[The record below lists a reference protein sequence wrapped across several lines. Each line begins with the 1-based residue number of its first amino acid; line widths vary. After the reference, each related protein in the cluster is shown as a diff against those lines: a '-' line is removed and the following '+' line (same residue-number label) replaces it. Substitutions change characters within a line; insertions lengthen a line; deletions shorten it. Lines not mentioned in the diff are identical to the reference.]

1 MNDSAPHINKG
12 LFASLS
18 GLGATLV
25 AMMRTRLQLLAI
37 DLEEDSVHLFRI
49 AKLTL
54 LMLFCFGLGT
64 LLLTILITVLFWDSH
79 RILVLSLLSGFFMLC
94 GIVIGRYTKRSI
106 QQKPTLF
113 ASSLSELVKDWQS
126 LDIHA
131 RDLS

>member
-1 MNDSAPHINKG
+1 MGMTEPHESKG

-37 DLEEDSVHLFRI
+37 DLEEDSAHLFQI

-54 LMLFCFGLGT
+54 LMLFCFGIAVI
-64 LLLTILITVLFWDSH
+64 LLTILISVIFWDNH
-79 RILVLSLLSGFFMLC
+79 RILVLSVLCGFFVLV
-94 GIVIGRYTKRSI
+94 GLLIARYTQQKI
-106 QQKPTLF
+106 KQKPTLF

>member
-1 MNDSAPHINKG
+1 MSISEPHESKG

-37 DLEEDSVHLFRI
+37 DLEEDSAYLFQI

-54 LMLFCFGLGT
+54 IMLFCFGVAVI
-64 LLLTILITVLFWDSH
+64 LLTILISVIFWDSH
-79 RILVLSLLSGFFMLC
+79 RILVLSVLCGFFVMSGLL
-94 GIVIGRYTKRSI
+94 IARYTQQKI
-106 QQKPTLF
+106 KQKPTLF